1 MKKVLNRVIGIVN
14 KNEES
19 KKKIY
24 CFCGIFEIIVL
35 FISLGDT
42 IFTPE
47 GDKSF
52 LIVGAQTGVGRYISN
67 KLAEEHHKFVVLHW
81 KLNKNSKKN

>member
-1 MKKVLNRVIGIVN
+1 MKKVRRKYIV
-14 KNEES
+14 
-19 KKKIY
+19 
-24 CFCGIFEIIVL
+24 FVVFEIIVL